1 MYGPKM
7 FDLFYI
13 FDRLRRERVPI
24 PRHEMA
30 AGARVFRDSVISA
43 ILPGVSMTSRKLRCS
58 RRQFRVLTGSV
69 VHYG

>member
-1 MYGPKM
+1 M
-7 FDLFYI
+7 FDLFYL
-13 FDRLRRERVPI
+13 FDLRRERVLN

-30 AGARVFRDSVISA
+30 AGARVFRDSVISV
-43 ILPGVSMTSRKLRCS
+43 ILAGDSVTSRKWCS